1 MQERIGR
8 IERTSVTM
16 RHFHPAVVSGL
27 LQLPDYARVIFSAG
41 GDLSADEV
49 RTAVDRR
56 MARQAL
62 LTEPGRSFTFLL
74 TEGPLRW
81 QIGSPQLMAAQLD
94 HIASIADQPHVRV
107 GVIPWT
113 TTVEVAPVAGF
124 DLYDERVVIVG
135 TEAGTT
141 FLTDPDDVAPYLRLF
156 AGLAALASYDDA
168 PLTMLRRIAADYRSL
183 PS

>member
-1 MQERIGR
+1 M
-8 IERTSVTM
+8 
-16 RHFHPAVVSGL
+16 
-27 LQLPDYARVIFSAG
+27 
-41 GDLSADEV
+41 
-49 RTAVDRR
+49 AVDRR

-62 LTEPGRSFTFLL
+62 LTEPSREFTRTVSSGQSTLFLL

-81 QIGSPQLMAAQLD
+81 QVGSPHLMAAQLD
-94 HIASIADQPHVRV
+94 HIACIADQPNVRV

-124 DLYDERVVIVG
+124 DLYDERAVIVG

-141 FLTDPDDVAPYLRLF
+141 FLTDPREVAPYLGLF
-156 AGLAALASYDDA
+156 SDLATLASYDDA
-168 PLTMLRRIAADYRSL
+168 AQTVLRGIAADYRNL